1 MKLPMFKTR
10 NPLTLACSVVL
21 AAALLSGCQTDGDG
35 PGPFASLTAPA
46 KPAEPEKPPEPP
58 MTKSRAAMQ
67 CLMETEKG
75 HASAD
80 LDKRADVVNKCI
92 DQKLKTAGGAKG

>member
-10 NPLTLACSVVL
+10 HPLSLACGAVL
-21 AAALLSGCQTDGDG
+21 LAALLSGCQTDGDG
-35 PGPFASLTAPA
+35 PGPFAALTAPA

-67 CLMETEKG
+67 CWMETEKG
-75 HASAD
+75 HASGD

-92 DQKLKTAGGAKG
+92 DQKLKTAGVKG

>member
-1 MKLPMFKTR
+1 MLRFA
-10 NPLTLACSVVL
+10 LAL
-21 AAALLSGCQTDGDG
+21 AAAALLAGCQTDGDG
-35 PGPFASLTAPA
+35 PGPFASWSGPA

-58 MTKSRAAMQ
+58 MTKQRAAMECWMQ
-67 CLMETEKG
+67 TEKG

-92 DQKLKTAGGAKG
+92 DQKMKTAGSAKG